1 MLGFLKKA
9 ENAHSKIDS
18 LMKGDPMKDYL
29 KNMTGLKDMYKF
41 GAKDSLMFR
50 NNLINSLVGS
60 MMDKDSGF
68 EDLFGMSLGGD
79 FGKQKQFNWLL
90 SGGKDKA
97 NLNVGMNLD
106 VLKGL
111 FK

>member
-1 MLGFLKKA
+1 MIDFLKKA
-9 ENAHSKIDS
+9 ENAHSQIDS
-18 LMKGDPMKDYL
+18 LIKGDPMKDYL

-50 NNLINSLVGS
+50 NNL
-60 MMDKDSGF
+60 
-68 EDLFGMSLGGD
+68 
-79 FGKQKQFNWLL
+79 
-90 SGGKDKA
+90 
-97 NLNVGMNLD
+97 NVGMNLD

>member
-1 MLGFLKKA
+1 MLGFLKNA

-50 NNLINSLVGS
+50 NNLINSLVS
-60 MMDKDSGF
+60 STMNKDLNF
-68 EDLFGMSLGGD
+68 EDLFGLSLGGD
-79 FGKQKQFNWLL
+79 FGKKDKFNWML

-106 VLKGL
+106 ILKGL

>member
-9 ENAHSKIDS
+9 ENAHSQIDS

-41 GAKDSLMFR
+41 GKKDSIMFR